1 MANYITAQ
9 GLVDLNKEY
18 DSIINIKIPEVLTG
32 LTEALSAGDLKEN
45 SARDVLLVEQQRLNS
60 EKVRIES
67 ILNSYEIIEETTQ
80 ISKTIRIGS
89 TVKIAYPEEK
99 KEFTVHITGNSEAN
113 ALETPA
119 RIANDS
125 PLAQG
130 ILGKKAG
137 DEVTVRIKNNRF
149 VVKVI
154 EILE

>member
-1 MANYITAQ
+1 MANYITTQ
-9 GLVDLNKEY
+9 GLVDIQKEY
-18 DSIINIKIPEVLTG
+18 EAIVNVRIPEVLTG

-45 SARDVLLVEQQRLNS
+45 SARDVLLVEQQRLNA

-67 ILNSYEIIEETTQ
+67 ILNDYEIIQENTQ

-89 TVKIAYPEEK
+89 TVKIAYPDEK
-99 KEFTVHITGNSEAN
+99 KEFSVHITGNSEAN
-113 ALETPA
+113 ALDIPA

-137 DEVTVRIKNNRF
+137 DSVVIRIKNNKF
-149 VVKVI
+149 TVKVL